1 MQSARILDPNHL
13 LPLRRGPL
21 SQRAKEPDT
30 PWSIHARRTARLV
43 IVVLVLAGLVWA
55 GSL

>member
-1 MQSARILDPNHL
+1 MQSARILDPNHV

-30 PWSIHARRTARLV
+30 PWSIHAGRTARLV
-43 IVVLVLAGLVWA
+43 IVVLVLAGLIWA